1 MLTTL
6 RRLPRLLLTRWA
18 EFRGFTPTD
27 RNLFYL
33 CIEIIPI
40 GLANGALSFNGAF
53 VLKLG
58 ASNELIG
65 AMAAL
70 PALIVILL
78 TMPAARFVESR
89 ANRRPWVVGS
99 LGLSRVIFLLIGVIP
114 WALPLEIQAVTI
126 VALIIAQQIP
136 LAFFN
141 TAFIAL
147 IGDVCPPDRR
157 SALFSTRTMFLAGS
171 VAIGA
176 FLSGLFLDLVVFPLN
191 FQMLNLIGFVLA
203 QISTWYVSRVQF
215 PPARPQPR
223 PATPQRQPLRLRV
236 ELTGFKTFAREQRA
250 FVNFNIT
257 TLVCWFGAWAA
268 GPLYTIYLVNELQFS
283 NSWLGANFTLA
294 QIAVLVS
301 APLWNRVIQRKGS
314 LWVVLRT
321 VILTGL
327 YPCLIV
333 LFPFSFPILAAGFLN
348 TLNDTGLGI
357 AHTAIF
363 LDIIP
368 PARRSP
374 YIAGHTVLMNAGAM
388 LAPLISTP
396 LSAAVGVSAV
406 LIACG
411 AVRFIGGALFWALPP
426 VNREPAQETP
436 ASHATAK
443 PPAVPAD
450 NGK

>member
-1 MLTTL
+1 MLD
-6 RRLPRLLLTRWA
+6 RWA

-40 GLANGALSFNGAF
+40 GLASGALSFNGAF

-65 AMAAL
+65 AMASL
-70 PALIVILL
+70 PALVVILL
-78 TMPAARFVESR
+78 TVPAARFVESR

-99 LGLSRVIFLLIGVIP
+99 LAVSRILFLLIGVIP
-114 WALPLEIQAVTI
+114 WLLPLEAQAVTI

-157 SALFSTRTMFLAGS
+157 SSLFSLRTMFLAGS

-176 FLSGLFLDLVVFPLN
+176 FLSGLFLDLVMFPLN
-191 FQMLNLIGFVLA
+191 FQMLNLISFVLA
-203 QISTWYVSRVQF
+203 QMSTWYIGRVQF
-215 PPARPQPR
+215 PPANPQPR
-223 PATPQRQPLRLRV
+223 PATRERRPFRLRID
-236 ELTGFKTFAREQRA
+236 LAGFKTFAREQRA
-250 FVNFNIT
+250 FANFNIT

-294 QIAVLVS
+294 QIAVLLS

-314 LWVVLRT
+314 LWVVMRT
-321 VILTGL
+321 VLLTGL

-333 LFPFSFPILAAGFLN
+333 LFPFSAPILAIGFLN
-348 TLNDTGLGI
+348 TLNDTGIGI
-357 AHTAIF
+357 SHTAMF

-368 PARRSP
+368 PAKRSS
-374 YIAGHTVLMNAGAM
+374 YIAGHTVLMNVGAM
-388 LAPLISTP
+388 IAPLISTP
-396 LSAAVGVSAV
+396 LSAAVGVSAI

-426 VNREPAQETP
+426 VNREPAQED
-436 ASHATAK
+436 
-443 PPAVPAD
+443 PPLQARPVSSPSPAD
-450 NGK
+450 DSK